1 MRVNTISATAEESAA
16 VRELLAAFFTD
27 PPTIDPAAD
36 LTPDVLPTGGVPGM
50 WVNGSGRTPASGV
63 TIYVHGGGF
72 AHSNPPMER
81 IMAHRLS
88 QATGRP
94 VFAVD
99 YRLAPAHPFPAAM
112 DDIVETYRSLV
123 RQGIPPTKIV
133 LVGES
138 AGGTL
143 VLSTLLALA
152 AAGDPLPAGA
162 IPVSPVTDF
171 TESSP
176 SIKAN
181 RGGDVIDPSVMGGV
195 GPAYLGGARPDQ
207 APQSPLFGDFHG
219 LPPILLAVGQDEVL
233 LDDSVRFAEAAAAA
247 GVDVTLDLYEGMT
260 HAFHA
265 AVLFDPTGHLPTAT
279 TFLDRIGEWVK
290 RVA

>member
-1 MRVNTISATAEESAA
+1 MREQ
-16 VRELLAAFFTD
+16 LAAFLAD

-36 LTPDVLPTGGVPGM
+36 LTPDVLPTGGIPGT
-50 WVNGSGRTPASGV
+50 WVDGSGRTPHSAGV
-63 TIYVHGGGF
+63 TIYAHGGGF
-72 AHSNPPMER
+72 TYSNPPMEQ
-81 IMAHRLS
+81 IMAHRFS

-94 VFAVD
+94 VFAVA

-112 DDIVETYRSLV
+112 DDIVAAFKSLV
-123 RQGIPPTKIV
+123 RQGVPPKRIL

-152 AAGDPLPAGA
+152 AAGDPLPGGA
-162 IPVSPVTDF
+162 VPVSPVTDF

-181 RGGDVIDPSVMGGV
+181 KARDVIDPDIMGPV
-195 GPAYLGGARPDQ
+195 GPTYLAGARPDQ
-207 APQSPLFGDFHG
+207 APQSPLFGEFHG
-219 LPPILLAVGQDEVL
+219 LPPILIPVGTDEVL

-247 GVDVTLDLYEGMT
+247 GVDITLDLYEGMT

-265 AVLFDPTGHLPTAT
+265 TVLFDEAEHLPTAT
-279 TFLDRIGEWVK
+279 TFLTRLAEWV
-290 RVA
+290 RRLD